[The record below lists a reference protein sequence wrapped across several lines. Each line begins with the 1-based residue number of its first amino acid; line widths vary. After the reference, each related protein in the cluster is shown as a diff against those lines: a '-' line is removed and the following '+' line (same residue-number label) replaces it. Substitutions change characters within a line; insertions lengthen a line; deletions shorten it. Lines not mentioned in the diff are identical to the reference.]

1 MVAQQ
6 ADFDSEKKVAVGEK
20 MSEQRRLY
28 SRNDRR
34 KACGALTSF
43 REKRESRLFIM

>member
-1 MVAQQ
+1 MIAQQ
-6 ADFDSEKKVAVGEK
+6 AVFVSEEEVAVGEK

-28 SRNDRR
+28 RRNDRR

-43 REKRESRLFIM
+43 CETRESQLFIM